1 MTQSMQ
7 DATSTIN
14 ASTATPAITCGE
26 LLVEWL
32 EYYGVETVFGIPG
45 VHTVELYRGLPNT
58 NIRHVTPRHEQG
70 AGFMAD
76 GYYRASGKIGVC
88 FIITGPGMTNIM
100 TAMAQAAADSIPML
114 VISSVNKVAN
124 TGSGEGHLHELFDQ
138 QGMVSKV
145 AVASKTIWQPQA
157 LPKVIAEAFAL
168 FDGARPGPVHI
179 QLPIDVITADA
190 SCVAKPPKLD
200 KPTDSSSQSK
210 HSNHSNTVPPYKV
223 LRPLPNPS
231 QLDLIVETLK
241 SAKNPVLLYGGG
253 CVAVDNAA
261 QQLAELM
268 DAPTFLTINAKG
280 LLPPA
285 HPLSLG
291 SNQSM
296 SAGRELIAQADVVL
310 AIGTEL
316 GETDYDVVFD
326 EGFAI
331 NGTLIRIDCDAQQ
344 LQRPFRA
351 DIAVLADAQM
361 AIDGLCERL
370 QAQGS
375 DNQGSDNQ
383 AKIRVSQVK
392 QALVESMPP
401 SFAGQNALLKLIRD
415 EVEEVIIVG
424 DSTQPVYSGNHG
436 FEALGTRKW
445 FNSSTGY
452 GTLGYGLPAAIGAML
467 ATKNPVM
474 SLIGDG
480 GIQFTIAELIC
491 AAELELPL
499 IVLLWNNQGYGEI
512 RRYME
517 ERGLP
522 LIGVNIKTPD
532 FEPLAAGLGAGYR
545 RITEKQQL
553 IDALQQDIKG
563 TKPIVYEIDEADD
576 FIAEMGK
583 TFSYFS

>member
-1 MTQSMQ
+1 MTQLTQ
-7 DATSTIN
+7 
-14 ASTATPAITCGE
+14 ASSSLPATPSLTCGE
-26 LLVEWL
+26 LLVQWL

-100 TAMAQAAADSIPML
+100 TAMAQALADSIPML
-114 VISSVNKVAN
+114 VISSVNKVAD
-124 TGSGEGHLHELFDQ
+124 TGSGEGHLHELHDQ

-145 AVASKTIWQPQA
+145 ALTSKTIWKPES

-168 FDGARPGPVHI
+168 FNGARPGPVHI

-190 SCVAKPPKLD
+190 SHVANPPDLT
-200 KPTDSSSQSK
+200 PYLNSPATSQTDANSS
-210 HSNHSNTVPPYKV
+210 TLPRVM
-223 LRPLPNPS
+223 RPLPNPA
-231 QLDLIVETLK
+231 QLDLIIESLK
-241 SAKNPVLLYGGG
+241 TSKNPVLLYGGG
-253 CVAVDNAA
+253 CVDVNKDA
-261 QQLAELM
+261 QKLAELI

-291 SNQSM
+291 SNQSLA
-296 SAGRELIAQADVVL
+296 AGRAVITEADLVL

-316 GETDYDVVFD
+316 GETDYDVFFNG
-326 EGFAI
+326 EFKI
-331 NGTLIRIDCDAQQ
+331 NGKLIRIDCDAQQ

-351 DIAVLADAQM
+351 DIAVLSDAQM
-361 AIDGLCERL
+361 AISGLCTRL
-370 QAQGS
+370 E
-375 DNQGSDNQ
+375 NQ
-383 AKIRVSQVK
+383 ALNHKAVSRVAEAK
-392 QALVESMPP
+392 QALLAEMTPD
-401 SFAGQNALLKLIRD
+401 FAGQNALLQLIRD
-415 EVEEVIIVG
+415 EVKDVIFVG
-424 DSTQPVYSGNHG
+424 DSTQPVYSGNLG
-436 FEALGTRKW
+436 FEALATRKW
-445 FNSSTGY
+445 FNSSTGF
-452 GTLGYGLPAAIGAML
+452 GTLGYGLPAAIGAMVGS
-467 ATKNPVM
+467 KSPVV
-474 SLIGDG
+474 SLMGDG

-517 ERGLP
+517 EGGLP
-522 LIGVNIKTPD
+522 LIGVNIKTPH
-532 FEPLAAGLGAGYR
+532 FEPLAAGFGAGYR

-553 IDALQQDIKG
+553 LDALQNDINGKQ
-563 TKPIVYEIDEADD
+563 PFIYEVDEADD
-576 FIAEMGK
+576 FLTEIGK
-583 TFSYFS
+583 DFICFS

>member
-1 MTQSMQ
+1 MNS
-7 DATSTIN
+7 AVTS
-14 ASTATPAITCGE
+14 SLTCGE
-26 LLVEWL
+26 LLVQWL

-58 NIRHVTPRHEQG
+58 DIRHVTPRHEQG

-76 GYYRASGKIGVC
+76 GYYRASGKVGVC

-100 TAMAQAAADSIPML
+100 TAMAQALADSIPML
-114 VISSVNKVAN
+114 VISSVNKVQH
-124 TGSGEGHLHELFDQ
+124 TGSGEGHLHELHDQ

-145 AVASKTIWQPQA
+145 TLMSKTIWQPES

-168 FDGARPGPVHI
+168 FNGARPGPVHI

-190 SCVAKPPKLD
+190 SHVAKPPKLN
-200 KPTDSSSQSK
+200 SSLNSQSF
-210 HSNHSNTVPPYKV
+210 NHTLAQPQVT
-223 LRPLPNPS
+223 RPLPHPAK
-231 QLDLIVETLK
+231 LDLIVETLK
-241 SAKNPVLLYGGG
+241 AAKNPVLLYGGG
-253 CVAVDNAA
+253 CVDVNHDA
-261 QQLAELM
+261 QILAELI

-291 SNQSM
+291 SNQSL
-296 SAGRELIAQADVVL
+296 AAARDVIGEADLVL

-316 GETDYDVVFD
+316 GETDYDVFFSG
-326 EGFAI
+326 EFKI

-351 DIAVLADAQM
+351 DIALLSDAQM
-361 AIDGLCERL
+361 AISGLCARL
-370 QAQGS
+370 ESQPLNHQAL
-375 DNQGSDNQ
+375 
-383 AKIRVSQVK
+383 ARVATAK
-392 QALVESMPP
+392 QALIEEMTPA
-401 SFAGQNALLKLIRD
+401 FAGQNALLQLIRD
-415 EVEEVIIVG
+415 EVEGVIFVG
-424 DSTQPVYSGNHG
+424 DSTQPVYSGNLG
-436 FEALGTRKW
+436 FEALATRRW
-445 FNSSTGY
+445 FNSSTGF

-467 ATKNPVM
+467 GSKAPVV

-517 ERGLP
+517 KGGLP
-522 LIGVNIKTPD
+522 LIGVNIKTPN
-532 FEPLAAGLGAGYR
+532 FELLAAGFGAGYR
-545 RITEKQQL
+545 RITAKQQL
-553 IDALQQDIKG
+553 LDALKEDIIS
-563 TKPIVYEIDEADD
+563 TKPVIYEVDEADE
-576 FIAEMGK
+576 FLTEMGK
-583 TFSYFS
+583 TFRCFS

>member
-1 MTQSMQ
+1 MTHSLQTPSSLPKS
-7 DATSTIN
+7 APVTS
-14 ASTATPAITCGE
+14 SLTCGE
-26 LLVEWL
+26 LLVQWL

-58 NIRHVTPRHEQG
+58 DIRHVTPRHEQG

-76 GYYRASGKIGVC
+76 GYYRASGKVGVC

-100 TAMAQAAADSIPML
+100 TAMAQALADSIPML
-114 VISSVNKVAN
+114 VISSVNKVQH
-124 TGSGEGHLHELFDQ
+124 TGSGEGHLHELHDQ

-145 AVASKTIWQPQA
+145 ALMSKTIWQPES

-168 FDGARPGPVHI
+168 FNGTRPGPVHI

-190 SCVAKPPKLD
+190 SHVAKPPKMDASLN
-200 KPTDSSSQSK
+200 SQSANNILAQLQVNK
-210 HSNHSNTVPPYKV
+210 
-223 LRPLPNPS
+223 PLPHPA
-231 QLDLIVETLK
+231 QLDLIIEQLT

-253 CVAVDNAA
+253 CVDVNHDA
-261 QQLAELM
+261 QKLAELI

-291 SNQSM
+291 SNQSLD
-296 SAGRELIAQADVVL
+296 AGRAVISEVDLVL

-316 GETDYDVVFD
+316 GETDYDVFFNG
-326 EGFAI
+326 GFQI

-351 DIAVLADAQM
+351 DIALLSDAQM
-361 AIDGLCERL
+361 AISGLCTRL
-370 QAQGS
+370 ENKPLNHQALVRV
-375 DNQGSDNQ
+375 
-383 AKIRVSQVK
+383 AKVK
-392 QALVESMPP
+392 QALIEEMTPD
-401 SFAGQNALLKLIRD
+401 FAGQNALLQLIRD
-415 EVEEVIIVG
+415 EVKDVIFVG
-424 DSTQPVYSGNHG
+424 DSTQPVYSGNLG
-436 FEALGTRKW
+436 FEALATRRW
-445 FNSSTGY
+445 FNSSTGF
-452 GTLGYGLPAAIGAML
+452 GTLGYGLPAAIGAMIGS
-467 ATKNPVM
+467 KSPVV

-517 ERGLP
+517 EGGLP
-522 LIGVNIKTPD
+522 LIGVNIKTPN
-532 FEPLAAGLGAGYR
+532 FEPLAAGFGAGYR
-545 RITEKQQL
+545 RITDKQQL
-553 IDALQQDIKG
+553 LEVLQKDIKG
-563 TKPIVYEIDEADD
+563 KQPIIYEVDEADE
-576 FIAEMGK
+576 FLLEMGK
-583 TFSYFS
+583 TFICFS

>member
-1 MTQSMQ
+1 MTHFPQTPSSLPKS
-7 DATSTIN
+7 ALVTS
-14 ASTATPAITCGE
+14 SLTCGE
-26 LLVEWL
+26 LLVQWL

-58 NIRHVTPRHEQG
+58 DIRHVTPRHEQG

-76 GYYRASGKIGVC
+76 GYYRASGKVGVC

-100 TAMAQAAADSIPML
+100 TAMAQALADSIPML
-114 VISSVNKVAN
+114 VISSVNKVQH
-124 TGSGEGHLHELFDQ
+124 TGSGEGHLHELHDQ

-145 AVASKTIWQPQA
+145 ALMSKTIWQPES

-168 FDGARPGPVHI
+168 FNGTRPGPVHI

-190 SCVAKPPKLD
+190 SHVAKPPKLNKID
-200 KPTDSSSQSK
+200 ASLNSQSA
-210 HSNHSNTVPPYKV
+210 SNILAQLQANK
-223 LRPLPNPS
+223 PLPHPA
-231 QLDLIVETLK
+231 QLDLIIEQLK

-253 CVAVDNAA
+253 CVDVNHDA
-261 QQLAELM
+261 QKLAELI

-291 SNQSM
+291 SNQSLDV
-296 SAGRELIAQADVVL
+296 GRAVISEADLVL

-316 GETDYDVVFD
+316 GETDYDVFFNG
-326 EGFAI
+326 GFQI

-351 DIAVLADAQM
+351 DIALLSDAQM
-361 AIDGLCERL
+361 AISGLCTRL
-370 QAQGS
+370 ENQPLNHQAAPRV
-375 DNQGSDNQ
+375 
-383 AKIRVSQVK
+383 AKVK
-392 QALVESMPP
+392 QALIEKMTPD
-401 SFAGQNALLKLIRD
+401 FAGQNALLKLIRD
-415 EVEEVIIVG
+415 EVKDVIFVG
-424 DSTQPVYSGNHG
+424 DSTQPVYSGNLG
-436 FEALGTRKW
+436 FEALATRRW
-445 FNSSTGY
+445 FNSSTGF
-452 GTLGYGLPAAIGAML
+452 GTLGYGLPAAIGAMIGS
-467 ATKNPVM
+467 KSPVV

-517 ERGLP
+517 ESGLP
-522 LIGVNIKTPD
+522 LIGVNIKTPN
-532 FEPLAAGLGAGYR
+532 FEPLAAGFGAGYR
-545 RITEKQQL
+545 RITAKQQL
-553 IDALQQDIKG
+553 LDALKKDIKG
-563 TKPIVYEIDEADD
+563 TQPMIYEIDEADE
-576 FIAEMGK
+576 FLLEMGK
-583 TFSYFS
+583 TFTCFS

>member
-1 MTQSMQ
+1 MTQPIPTPT
-7 DATSTIN
+7 ANTSPTIP
-14 ASTATPAITCGE
+14 SLTCGE

-58 NIRHVTPRHEQG
+58 NIHHVTPRHEQG

-76 GYYRASGKIGVC
+76 GYYRASGKVGVC

-114 VISSVNKVAN
+114 VISSVNKIDN
-124 TGSGEGHLHELFDQ
+124 TGSGEGHLHELHDQ

-145 AVASKTIWQPQA
+145 ALFSKTIWKPEA

-168 FDGARPGPVHI
+168 FNGARPGPVHI
-179 QLPIDVITADA
+179 QLPIDVITEDA
-190 SCVAKPPKLD
+190 SHVAKPPVNNQ
-200 KPTDSSSQSK
+200 TSSSNLMLPQ
-210 HSNHSNTVPPYKV
+210 VM
-223 LRPLPNPS
+223 RPLPNPA
-231 QLDLIVETLK
+231 QLDLIIDCLK
-241 SAKNPVLLYGGG
+241 TAKNPVLLYGGG
-253 CVAVDNAA
+253 CVAVNSDA
-261 QQLAELM
+261 QKLAELI
-268 DAPTFLTINAKG
+268 DAPTFLTINGKG
-280 LLPPA
+280 LLPPGHA
-285 HPLSLG
+285 LSLG
-291 SNQSM
+291 SNQSLA
-296 SAGRELIAQADVVL
+296 AGRVLIAEADVVL

-326 EGFAI
+326 GGFRI

-351 DIAVLADAQM
+351 DIAVLSDAQI
-361 AIDGLCERL
+361 AITGLCERL
-370 QAQGS
+370 Q
-375 DNQGSDNQ
+375 NQGSEQSANKCLDHQ
-383 AKIRVSQVK
+383 AKQRVAEVK
-392 QALVESMPP
+392 QALIESMPA

-415 EVEEVIIVG
+415 TVKNVIIVG
-424 DSTQPVYSGNHG
+424 DSAQPVYSGNHG

-445 FNSSTGY
+445 FNSSTGF

-467 ATKNPVM
+467 ASDSPVI

-522 LIGVNIKTPD
+522 LIGVNIKTPN
-532 FEPLAAGLGAGYR
+532 FEPLAAGFGAGYR
-545 RITEKQQL
+545 RITGQQQL
-553 IDALQQDIKG
+553 IEVLQNDIKG
-563 TKPIVYEIDEADD
+563 RQPIIYEVDEADD

-583 TFSYFS
+583 SFTYFS

>member
-1 MTQSMQ
+1 MTHSLQTPSSLPNS
-7 DATSTIN
+7 APVTS
-14 ASTATPAITCGE
+14 SLTCGE
-26 LLVEWL
+26 LLVQWL

-58 NIRHVTPRHEQG
+58 DIRHVTPRHEQG

-100 TAMAQAAADSIPML
+100 TAMAQALADSIPML
-114 VISSVNKVAN
+114 VISSVNKVAD
-124 TGSGEGHLHELFDQ
+124 TGSGEGHLHELHDQ

-145 AVASKTIWQPQA
+145 TLTSKTIWKPES

-168 FDGARPGPVHI
+168 FNGARPGPVHI
-179 QLPIDVITADA
+179 QLPIDVIIADA
-190 SCVAKPPKLD
+190 SHVAKPPKLNKLD
-200 KPTDSSSQSK
+200 ASLNSQSANNILAQLQANK
-210 HSNHSNTVPPYKV
+210 
-223 LRPLPNPS
+223 PLPHPA
-231 QLDLIVETLK
+231 QLDLIIEQLK

-253 CVAVDNAA
+253 CVDVNHDA
-261 QQLAELM
+261 QKLAELI

-291 SNQSM
+291 SNQSLD
-296 SAGRELIAQADVVL
+296 AGRAVISEADLVL

-316 GETDYDVVFD
+316 GETDYDVFFNG
-326 EGFAI
+326 GFQI

-351 DIAVLADAQM
+351 DIALLSDAQM
-361 AIDGLCERL
+361 AISGLCTRL
-370 QAQGS
+370 ENQPLNHQALVRV
-375 DNQGSDNQ
+375 
-383 AKIRVSQVK
+383 AKVK
-392 QALVESMPP
+392 QALIEKMTPD
-401 SFAGQNALLKLIRD
+401 FAGQNALLQLIRD
-415 EVEEVIIVG
+415 EVKDVIFVG
-424 DSTQPVYSGNHG
+424 DSTQPVYSGNLG
-436 FEALGTRKW
+436 FEALATRRW
-445 FNSSTGY
+445 FNSSTGF
-452 GTLGYGLPAAIGAML
+452 GTLGYGLPAAIGAMIGS
-467 ATKNPVM
+467 KSPVV

-517 ERGLP
+517 EGGLP
-522 LIGVNIKTPD
+522 LIGVNIKTPN
-532 FEPLAAGLGAGYR
+532 FEPLAAGFGAGYR
-545 RITEKQQL
+545 RITAKQQL
-553 IDALQQDIKG
+553 LDALQKDIKG
-563 TKPIVYEIDEADD
+563 TQPIIYEIDEADE
-576 FIAEMGK
+576 FLLEMGK
-583 TFSYFS
+583 TFACFS

>member
-1 MTQSMQ
+1 MTQLTQ
-7 DATSTIN
+7 
-14 ASTATPAITCGE
+14 ASSSLPATPSLTCGE
-26 LLVEWL
+26 LLVQWL

-100 TAMAQAAADSIPML
+100 TAMAQALADSIPML
-114 VISSVNKVAN
+114 VISSVNKVAD
-124 TGSGEGHLHELFDQ
+124 TGSGEGHLHELHDQ

-145 AVASKTIWQPQA
+145 ALTSKTIWKPES

-168 FDGARPGPVHI
+168 FNGARPGPVHI

-190 SCVAKPPKLD
+190 SHVAKPPDLT
-200 KPTDSSSQSK
+200 PYLNSPATSQTDANSS
-210 HSNHSNTVPPYKV
+210 TLPRVM
-223 LRPLPNPS
+223 RPLPNPA
-231 QLDLIVETLK
+231 QLDLIIESLK
-241 SAKNPVLLYGGG
+241 TAKNPVLLYGGG
-253 CVAVDNAA
+253 CVDVNQDA
-261 QQLAELM
+261 QKLAELI

-291 SNQSM
+291 SNQSLA
-296 SAGRELIAQADVVL
+296 AGRAVITEADLVL

-316 GETDYDVVFD
+316 GETDYDVFFNG
-326 EGFAI
+326 EFKI
-331 NGTLIRIDCDAQQ
+331 NGKLIRIDCDAQQ

-351 DIAVLADAQM
+351 DIAVLSDAQM
-361 AIDGLCERL
+361 AISGLCTRL
-370 QAQGS
+370 E
-375 DNQGSDNQ
+375 NQ
-383 AKIRVSQVK
+383 ALNHKAVSRVAEAK
-392 QALVESMPP
+392 QALLAEMTPD
-401 SFAGQNALLKLIRD
+401 FAGQNALLQLIRD
-415 EVEEVIIVG
+415 EVKDVIFVG
-424 DSTQPVYSGNHG
+424 DSTQPVYSGNLG
-436 FEALGTRKW
+436 FEALATRKW
-445 FNSSTGY
+445 FNSSTGF
-452 GTLGYGLPAAIGAML
+452 GTLGYGLPAAIGAMIGS
-467 ATKNPVM
+467 KSPVI

-517 ERGLP
+517 EGGLP
-522 LIGVNIKTPD
+522 LIGVNIKTPH
-532 FEPLAAGLGAGYR
+532 FEPLAAGFGAGYR

-553 IDALQQDIKG
+553 LDALQKDINGKQ
-563 TKPIVYEIDEADD
+563 PFIYEIDEADD
-576 FIAEMGK
+576 FLTEIGK
-583 TFSYFS
+583 DFICFS